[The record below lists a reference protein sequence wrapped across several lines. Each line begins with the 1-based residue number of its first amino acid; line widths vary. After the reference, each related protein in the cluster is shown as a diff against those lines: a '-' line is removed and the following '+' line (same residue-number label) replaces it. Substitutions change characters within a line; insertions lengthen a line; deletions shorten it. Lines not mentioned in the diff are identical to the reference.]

1 VREEGT
7 RYLHESRASDFRR
20 ELEIDREG
28 LVVSYPDFWRG
39 S

>member
-1 VREEGT
+1 M

-28 LVVSYPDFWRG
+28 LIVSYPDFRQSG
-39 S
+39 